1 MARPVLAR
9 LQSALLSAAAVCF
22 LAGAATTVADV
33 AARWLFAANLPAAI
47 ETTSFLIGFGA
58 LLSMPVC
65 YERRSHVCAKL
76 LSEMRPER
84 FARPLG
90 LLGAGASLIFAAL
103 LFWIVLTNALG
114 KLGSPETT
122 RDLGLPMTPLLLIV
136 SGALAVALAF
146 AAIGLRREISA
157 GDS

>member
-1 MARPVLAR
+1 MAPPMLAR
-9 LQSALLSAAAVCF
+9 LQSALLGAAAVCF
-22 LAGAATTVADV
+22 LLGAATTVADV
-33 AARWLFAANLPAAI
+33 AARWLLSANVPAAI
-47 ETTSFLIGFGA
+47 EITSFLIGFGA

-90 LLGAGASLIFAAL
+90 ILGAAASLVFAAL
-103 LFWIVLTNALG
+103 LVWIVLTNALG

-122 RDLGLPMTPLLLIV
+122 RDLGLPMTTLLLIV
-136 SGALAVALAF
+136 SGALALALAS
-146 AAIGLRREISA
+146 AAIGLWREISGRDA
-157 GDS
+157 